1 MFVSGDSW
9 QNHQKA
15 KDEGE
20 TDRQTQGQNLKFTVT
35 SLFSSLLH
43 VHMHVLSLPCVL
55 YVCVEGCKCAHR
67 AQNEASEA
75 DSPSTFRSM
84 KERDFLRIRYIS
96 SHCRDHGL
104 AEDCT
109 TVLSCYQDDGD
120 PRPGQQNCVRMLLP
134 TQPSSSPSILCWC
147 AHQCTP
153 FCNQHCYCPEKAQ
166 AWVSDIAQHVKDL
179 LVVPEDP
186 GPTW

>member
-9 QNHQKA
+9 QNEQNA

-20 TDRQTQGQNLKFTVT
+20 TDRQTQGQNLKFTVM

-43 VHMHVLSLPCVL
+43 VHMHGLYLPCAL
-55 YVCVEGCKCAHR
+55 CVCVGGCKCAHR

-75 DSPSTFRSM
+75 DSPSTFHSM
-84 KERDFLRIRYIS
+84 KEWDFLQIRCIS

-109 TVLSCYQDDGD
+109 TVLSCYRDNGD
-120 PRPGQQNCVRMLLP
+120 PGPGQENCVKMLLP
-134 TQPSSSPSILCWC
+134 TQPSPLPQLCAGVHISAYHFVTSIAIVLRKLR
-147 AHQCTP
+147 HG
-153 FCNQHCYCPEKAQ
+153 
-166 AWVSDIAQHVKDL
+166 
-179 LVVPEDP
+179 LV
-186 GPTW
+186 T